1 MAIKT
6 VTNDNL
12 SEFVAERTAR
22 GSQISTG
29 EELVAAAT
37 KVATGTGTGPTP
49 GNPIITS
56 GVETSSD
63 APLDPGNK
71 QPTAAEQAKAG
82 TDPGVQK
89 RIDRAV
95 AAQREAEELFEDEY
109 NARLLAEN
117 QVVELQKQI
126 KAAQPEPPKPVE
138 LKRPSPK
145 DFTTQE
151 EYDAAM
157 ETYDKA
163 RDERVRQEA
172 REEGRQQARQ
182 AAQNQAMQAKVEQA
196 RKDLPDFTEVI
207 EAASKRTTVVPDHI
221 KAAFFELD
229 YGPQVAYE
237 LAKDPLLEK
246 RIFALS
252 PAKALSE
259 LGKLELK
266 YANKPTLVTE
276 PNTAPKESAKPPPE
290 TTRAPAP
297 LQSVRATGE
306 GQITVDLSQERDFAK
321 YKQARLDQIR
331 ARRRH

>member
-12 SEFVAERTAR
+12 AQFVADRTAK
-22 GSQISTG
+22 GSKITTG
-29 EELVAAAT
+29 EELVEANTRVAAASQ
-37 KVATGTGTGPTP
+37 ATGTPTP
-49 GNPIITS
+49 GNPVITS
-56 GVETSSD
+56 TAEVLEGTPP
-63 APLDPGNK
+63 APTEMT
-71 QPTAAEQAKAG
+71 PTAKAN
-82 TDPGVQK
+82 DRKPVQE
-89 RIDRAV
+89 RIDELTRL
-95 AAQREAEELFEDEY
+95 RKEAEELFEDEY
-109 NARLLAEN
+109 VTRLAAESK
-117 QVVELQKQI
+117 VVELQKQI
-126 KAAQPEPPKPVE
+126 DSLKPQPEAPKPVE

-151 EYDAAM
+151 DYDKAMEAYDA
-157 ETYDKA
+157 A
-163 RDERVRQEA
+163 RDERTRQVARAEGRQEA
-172 REEGRQQARQ
+172 LQSAQNAQMQARVEL
-182 AAQNQAMQAKVEQA
+182 AK
-196 RKDLPDFTEVI
+196 KDIPDFVEVI
-207 EAASKRTTVVPDHI
+207 EAAGKRTTQVPAHI

-237 LAKDPLLEK
+237 LAKDPALEK

-266 YANKPTLVTE
+266 YANKPALVPE
-276 PNTAPKESAKPPPE
+276 PAKPTPE

-306 GQITVDLSQERDFAK
+306 GQVNTDLSKETDFQK
-321 YKQARLDQIR
+321 YKQGRLDQLR

>member
-6 VTNDNL
+6 VTNENL
-12 SEFVAERTAR
+12 GEFVAERTAK

-37 KVATGTGTGPTP
+37 KVATATGPTP
-49 GNPIITS
+49 GNPVITS

-82 TDPGVQK
+82 TEPGIQK

-95 AAQREAEELFEDEY
+95 AAQKEAEELFEDEY
-109 NARLLAEN
+109 NARLLAES

-145 DFTTQE
+145 DFQTQE
-151 EYDAAM
+151 AYDTAM
-157 ETYDKA
+157 EDYDKA
-163 RDERVRQEA
+163 RDERVRQSA
-172 REEGRQQARQ
+172 IEEGRRQ
-182 AAQNQAMQAKVEQA
+182 ALQATQNQAMQAKVEQA
-196 RKDLPDFTEVI
+196 KKDLPDFVDVI
-207 EAASKRTTVVPDHI
+207 EAAGKRTTVVPDHI

-237 LAKDPLLEK
+237 LAKDPALEK

-266 YANKPTLVTE
+266 YANKPALV
-276 PNTAPKESAKPPPE
+276 PPKENEPAKPPPE

-297 LQSVRATGE
+297 LQTVRATGE
-306 GQITVDLSQERDFAK
+306 GQIHVDLAKPMEFSQ
-321 YKQARLDQIR
+321 YKQARLEQIR